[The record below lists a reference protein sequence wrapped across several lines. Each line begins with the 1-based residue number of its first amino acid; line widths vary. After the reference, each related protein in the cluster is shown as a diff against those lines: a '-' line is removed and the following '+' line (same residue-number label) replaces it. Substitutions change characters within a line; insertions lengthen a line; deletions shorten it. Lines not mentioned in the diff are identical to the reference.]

1 MPTIVVEV
9 MPKAELLDPAG
20 KAVAGA
26 LRREGGHPFSDVRIG
41 KRFELTVDGP
51 VDDAL
56 KAQVQQIAE
65 EILSNSVIEDV
76 VGIHYEQSNAEL
88 AEEAA
93 HAASAHADTGYVA
106 PAGETH

>member
-1 MPTIVVEV
+1 MPVEG
-9 MPKAELLDPAG
+9 PA
-20 KAVAGA
+20 
-26 LRREGGHPFSDVRIG
+26 H
-41 KRFELTVDGP
+41 
-51 VDDAL
+51 DAL
-56 KAQVQQIAE
+56 KAQVQHIAE

-93 HAASAHADTGYVA
+93 HAASAHHDGYEA

>member
-1 MPTIVVEV
+1 M
-9 MPKAELLDPAG
+9 
-20 KAVAGA
+20 
-26 LRREGGHPFSDVRIG
+26 
-41 KRFELTVDGP
+41 
-51 VDDAL
+51 
-56 KAQVQQIAE
+56 QQIAE

-93 HAASAHADTGYVA
+93 HAAAEHADAGYVA